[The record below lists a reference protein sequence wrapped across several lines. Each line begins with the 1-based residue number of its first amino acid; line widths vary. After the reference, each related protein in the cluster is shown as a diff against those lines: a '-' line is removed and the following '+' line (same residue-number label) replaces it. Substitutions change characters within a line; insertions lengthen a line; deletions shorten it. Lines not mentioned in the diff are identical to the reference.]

1 MKARQPRTLES
12 FTKADLVTLIRNRL
26 WHSDPTSDLIWIE
39 YQRVYADYMAQTE
52 TILAEMKACKLPQD
66 WERYKSLDGQ
76 WTALQRKM
84 VRAEK
89 AVAV

>member
-12 FTKADLVTLIRNRL
+12 FTKADLITLIRNRL
-26 WHSDPTSDLIWIE
+26 WHSDPTPDLIWIE
-39 YQRVYADYMAQTE
+39 YERVCADYMAQTE